1 MNIVF
6 PKFREHIEANGLI
19 HSGDT
24 IIAGFSGGKDSV
36 FLLLLLQELRKFI
49 PFGLMAA
56 YFNHRLRNDSRTE
69 EKWVTEFCRSRGIEL
84 EVGGRDVKR
93 FKDENRLNL
102 EHAAS
107 LSRYDF
113 FFRLGRSRP
122 GAKIATAHTRSD
134 LSETFLIKLF
144 RGSGLQG
151 LSALYQNKE
160 KQIIRPLL
168 IFTQEEVADFHRRN
182 LVEYYQDCT
191 NRNLDFLRNRIRMH
205 LMPEIEKIEPEIEQ
219 RIFRTV
225 SILQEEFDYFRN
237 QARLILEHE
246 LILGRI
252 LPLPALT
259 ALHLALQ
266 RHVAREYLRHVKGD
280 LLGVGLD
287 HIDAILNPSPKRQ
300 CLSLPGITLRREKGF
315 LYPQGTTV
323 PDCSVTIP
331 GKGSFPVN
339 GIRRTIVIGTA
350 GKFRKPGSNREIV
363 VPEAALRFPLTARS
377 PRREDR
383 YQKIHAPYEQKVF
396 EMIRVAGFPPA
407 LRNLCPVLV
416 NGDGK
421 IIWAWGAP
429 VADPFRVRQD
439 DTAPLCRIE
448 II

>member
-6 PKFREHIEANGLI
+6 PKFREHIETNGLI

-36 FLLLLLQELRKFI
+36 FLVLLLQELQKSLSFR
-49 PFGLMAA
+49 LMAA
-56 YFNHRLRNDSRTE
+56 YFNHRLRNDSPAE
-69 EKWVTEFCRSRGIEL
+69 EKWVTEFCRSRALEL

-113 FFRLGRSRP
+113 FSRLGRSRP

-134 LSETFLIKLF
+134 LAETFLIKLF

-160 KQIIRPLL
+160 KRIIRPLL
-168 IFTQEEVADFHRRN
+168 LFTQAEVADFHRRN
-182 LVEYYQDCT
+182 LVEYYRDCT
-191 NRNLDFLRNRIRMH
+191 NQNPDFLRNRIRMH
-205 LMPEIEKIEPEIEQ
+205 LMPEIEKIEPEIER

-225 SILQEEFDYFRN
+225 SILQEEFDYFQN

-252 LPLPALT
+252 LPVTALT
-259 ALHLALQ
+259 ALHLALR
-266 RHVAREYLRHVKGD
+266 RHVTREYLRHIKGD

-287 HIDAILNPSPKRQ
+287 HIDAILDPSPKRQ

-323 PDCSVTIP
+323 PEYSVAIP
-331 GKGSFPVN
+331 GEGSFSIT
-339 GIRRTIVIGTA
+339 GIRRTVTIGTV
-350 GKFRKPGSNREIV
+350 GEFRMPGTNREIV
-363 VPEAALRFPLTARS
+363 VPEAALRFPLIARS
-377 PRREDR
+377 PRRADQYR
-383 YQKIHAPYEQKVF
+383 KIHAPYEQKVF
-396 EMIRVAGFPPA
+396 EMIRVTGFPPA

-416 NGDGK
+416 NGDGR

-429 VADPFRVRQD
+429 VADPFRVRQK
-439 DTAPLCRIE
+439 DTAPFYRIG
-448 II
+448 IL

>member
-1 MNIVF
+1 MNTVF
-6 PKFREHIEANGLI
+6 PKFREHIETQGLI

-36 FLLLLLQELRKFI
+36 FLVLLLEELRKFL
-49 PFGLMAA
+49 PFRLMAA
-56 YFNHRLRNDSRTE
+56 YFNHRLRSDSQAE
-69 EKWVTEFCRSRGIEL
+69 ELWVTEFCRSRGIEL
-84 EVGGRDVKR
+84 QIGGRDVKR
-93 FKDENRLNL
+93 FKEENRLNL

-113 FFRLGRSRP
+113 FSRLGRSRP

-134 LSETFLIKLF
+134 LAETFLIKLF

-160 KQIIRPLL
+160 KRIIRPLL
-168 IFTQEEVADFHRRN
+168 IFTQEEVADFHSRN

-191 NRNLDFLRNRIRMH
+191 NRNPDFLRNRIRLQ
-205 LMPEIEKIEPEIEQ
+205 LMPWIEKIEPEIQQ

-225 SILQEEFDYFRN
+225 SILQEEFDYFRS
-237 QARLILEHE
+237 QARLILEQE

-280 LLGVGLD
+280 LLGVGLN
-287 HIDAILNPSPKRQ
+287 HIDAILDPSPKRQ

-315 LYPQGTTV
+315 LYPQGMTV
-323 PDCSVTIP
+323 PDYSIAIP
-331 GKGSFPVN
+331 DKGSFSID
-339 GIRRTIVIGTA
+339 GICRTVTVRTA
-350 GKFRKPGSNREIV
+350 GEFHNPGSNREIV
-363 VPEAALRFPLTARS
+363 VPESAIRFPLTARS
-377 PRREDR
+377 PRREDQ

-396 EMIRVAGFPPA
+396 EMIRVTGFPAA

-416 NGDGK
+416 NGDGR
-421 IIWAWGAP
+421 IIWVWGAP
-429 VADPFRVRQD
+429 VADPFRVRQK
-439 DTAPLCRIE
+439 DTTPFCRIG
-448 II
+448 IL